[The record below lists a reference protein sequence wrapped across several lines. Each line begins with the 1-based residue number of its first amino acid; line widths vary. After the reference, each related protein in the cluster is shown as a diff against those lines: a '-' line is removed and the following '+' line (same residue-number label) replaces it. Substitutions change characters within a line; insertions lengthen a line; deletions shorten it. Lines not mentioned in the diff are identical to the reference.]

1 MCVVF
6 DHLHHEFAGYEQVD
20 AGYDES
26 VPVAFD
32 DRLLTANE
40 VAGLLAVPRSSV
52 YEYARR
58 THDPLPAVRIGR
70 HVRFVRSELDAWI
83 VAQRGA
89 GPVQPY
95 RGR

>member
-1 MCVVF
+1 MSVVF

-32 DRLLTANE
+32 DRLLTADE

-52 YEYARR
+52 YEYVRR
-58 THDPLPAVRIGR
+58 THDPLPAVRIDR
-70 HVRFVRSELDAWI
+70 HVRFVRGEVDAWI
-83 VAQRGA
+83 LAQRGA
-89 GPVQPY
+89 GPMRPY
-95 RGR
+95 RHR